1 MTNINILNTIDL
13 YNSLLEENG
22 GNYDLTNDLYNDLIS
37 DEMDYI
43 QSELNNFISRYE
55 KRYNTTI
62 SSVCIIGAR
71 SSHYGAIGGNGA
83 IGGHSVENFKTVQ
96 NWLNELILS
105 CDDINIFI
113 DENKRL
119 NIEMLDHDGI
129 NATHLYLATEREYH
143 KHCDTPYYIDR
154 ALYDKGKKPVKL
166 DNEFINNFGGFENE

>member
-13 YNSLLEENG
+13 YNNLLEENG
-22 GNYDLTNDLYNDLIS
+22 GNYDITNDLYNDLIS
-37 DEMDYI
+37 DEMHYI
-43 QSELNNFISRYE
+43 QSELEVFISRYE

-62 SSVCIIGAR
+62 NSVCIIGAR

-83 IGGHSVENFKTVQ
+83 VGGHSVENFKSVQ

-113 DENKRL
+113 DENKRF

-129 NATHLYLATEREYH
+129 NATHLYLATEREYNL
-143 KHCDTPYYIDR
+143 IDNYEDVDCY
-154 ALYDKGKKPVKL
+154 LYNKGKKPVKL
-166 DNEFINNFGGFENE
+166 DNEIIGAFGGFENE